1 VETELKLSAAMK
13 PSISPTQSTGTVFDL
28 IDIGANL
35 THDSFDADRA
45 AVIDDAASAGVSR
58 MILTGASLAGSQ
70 DALTLARQWPGRMY
84 ATVGMHPHHA
94 ADYSDTV
101 HETFQSML
109 GEDEVVAVGEC
120 GLDYFRNFSPAEA
133 QREAFRRQLELAEQ
147 SRLPVFLH
155 QRDSHHDTLEILK
168 PMLSS
173 ISRVVAHC
181 FTGTEDELL
190 AYVDLG
196 LYVGITGWIC
206 DERRG
211 LHLQDIVKHIPLD
224 RLMLETDAPYLLP
237 RSLRPKPGSRRNEP
251 KYLPEVLR
259 VVAAAM
265 GQDEETIARQTTRNA
280 ERFFALNA
288 QGHE

>member
-1 VETELKLSAAMK
+1 METQLKLVVMK
-13 PSISPTQSTGTVFDL
+13 SSISRTRSTGTVFNL

-45 AVIDDAASAGVSR
+45 AVINDAATVGVSR

-94 ADYSDTV
+94 ADYSDAV
-101 HETFQSML
+101 HEKFQTML

-155 QRDSHHDTLEILK
+155 QRDAHHDTLEILQ
-168 PMLSS
+168 PMLSG

-190 AYVDLG
+190 AYVELG
-196 LYVGITGWIC
+196 LYIGITGWIC

-259 VVAAAM
+259 VVSAAM
-265 GQDEETIARQTTRNA
+265 EQDEETIARHTTQNA
-280 ERFFALNA
+280 ERFFAINV
-288 QGHE
+288 QGNK